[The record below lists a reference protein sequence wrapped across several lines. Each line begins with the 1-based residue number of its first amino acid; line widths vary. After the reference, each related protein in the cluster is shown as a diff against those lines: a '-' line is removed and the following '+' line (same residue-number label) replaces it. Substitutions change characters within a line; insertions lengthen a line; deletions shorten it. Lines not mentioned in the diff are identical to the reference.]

1 MAKGNSTQTEKNPR
15 ALKKVV
21 HLKNSLPPHVAEL
34 LSIAKTMSNEGQHIL
49 LGRAQELAA
58 EQGRAK
64 ANPAKI
70 IPFQKP
76 IGNESGK

>member
-21 HLKNSLPPHVAEL
+21 HLKNSLPPRVAEL
-34 LSIAKTMSNEGQHIL
+34 LSIAKTMSAHGQSMLVGQAHL
-49 LGRAQELAA
+49 LAA
-58 EQGRAK
+58 EEGRAK